1 MFLHIRNSASY
12 TRRIAFAMAMCALSS
27 PATAEEQTVAYLPA
41 GSSQWISTGVSLKGD
56 ARTHCTVESWVYQ
69 MNSSDIVRQYSG
81 NTGRQNFGRI
91 SSSGHVY
98 VQLLGYSGDNTI
110 ESDSVLPLNQ
120 WTHVAWVVDGG
131 TWRLYLNGELDV
143 EETGHDGQLL
153 DEKSTDGLVIG
164 NSRTSSPNGSA
175 NSYFA
180 ETRVW
185 KCVRTGAEIKA
196 AMNTR
201 IADAWNIEDLIG
213 YWPLNDGAAAYAANG
228 NKARN
233 YAVINSA
240 TYTPSGTASWNYS
253 YASGSGVEWVT
264 SDLPVT
270 GSLGGDQSALYNMGC
285 AKTYEP
291 DAGKGN
297 YTNAVNTLITDTPEN
312 FTFMGWYQVTIRSAS
327 RANYLFGKTKEANG
341 RAQFYEQNG
350 KFVFWMGGGFGGKT
364 NESLVVE
371 NCMPFCRWAHVALT
385 KRANEV
391 RIYVNGALVGAS
403 NAFTLSLCDAA
414 LHVGGFDAGGSW
426 GGFYGAFKNVGFWS
440 KAMDA
445 EYISRYMYGLP
456 DPSDAKMLGYWPMD
470 EGSGNSVRNLKPGAP
485 AGVPLGNGFFYW
497 TKGANMPTVAGTV
510 KKDGMIIILK

>member
-12 TRRIAFAMAMCALSS
+12 TRRIAFAMALCALSS
-27 PATAEEQTVAYLPA
+27 PATAEEQTVAYLPT

-201 IADAWNIEDLIG
+201 IADAWNIENLIG
-213 YWPLNDGAAAYAANG
+213 YWPLNDGAAAYAENG

-240 TYTPSGTASWNYS
+240 SYTPSGAVSWNYS
-253 YASGSGVEWVT
+253 YALGNGVEWVT

-270 GSLGGDQSALYNMGC
+270 GSLRGDQNALYNLGIHK
-285 AKTYEP
+285 AVSA
-291 DAGKGN
+291 DVGD
-297 YTNAVNTLITDTPEN
+297 YTNAVNTGISDCPEN
-312 FTFMGWYQVTIRSAS
+312 FTFMGWFQVTMSTPGRE
-327 RANYLFGKTKEANG
+327 NFLFGKTRASNG
-341 RAQFYEQNG
+341 RATFKENNG
-350 KFVFWMGGGFGGKT
+350 NLVFWMGGGINGKT
-364 NESLVVE
+364 NESFTVT
-371 NCMPFCRWAHVALT
+371 NCMPLRRWAHVAL
-385 KRANEV
+385 V
-391 RIYVNGALVGAS
+391 RRGEWVQIYVNGTLKGESGGFTMPLENQCLHIGGYQAS
-403 NAFTLSLCDAA
+403 N
-414 LHVGGFDAGGSW
+414 SW

-445 EYISRYMYGLP
+445 EHIGKHMYGLP
-456 DPSDAKMLGYWPMD
+456 DPSDAKLLGYWPMD
-470 EGSGNSVRNLKPGAP
+470 EGSGNTVRNLKPGAP
-485 AGVPLGNGFFYW
+485 AGVPVANGFFYW
-497 TKGANMPTVAGTV
+497 TKGANMPVPEGMV
-510 KKDGMIIILK
+510 KKDGLIVIFK